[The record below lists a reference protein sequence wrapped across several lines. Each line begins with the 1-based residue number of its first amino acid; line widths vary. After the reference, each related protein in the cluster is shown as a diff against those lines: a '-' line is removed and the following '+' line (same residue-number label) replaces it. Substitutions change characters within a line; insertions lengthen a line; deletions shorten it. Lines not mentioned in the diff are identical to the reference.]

1 MSHTSVAV
9 LEFQNFD
16 VGIAKHSDTFVARIE
31 HSKNQCFSPKTRP
44 QLRPLIVYSSFAT
57 LFPRKMLHENNGMN
71 SLSLP
76 IMEPDSDQSTS
87 KSKSLSANDMSI
99 TELYPR

>member
-1 MSHTSVAV
+1 
-9 LEFQNFD
+9 
-16 VGIAKHSDTFVARIE
+16 
-31 HSKNQCFSPKTRP
+31 
-44 QLRPLIVYSSFAT
+44 
-57 LFPRKMLHENNGMN
+57 MN